1 MKFDILL
8 IKMQPERIWQSERK
22 MSVGGSESLSEI
34 KEKCIVSLHG
44 ELAGWRAEK
53 KVYFLFSHFQNGNCV
68 CVYLCI
74 RVYVYKQL
82 EMS

>member
-1 MKFDILL
+1 
-8 IKMQPERIWQSERK
+8 

-53 KVYFLFSHFQNGNCV
+53 KVYFLSSHF
-68 CVYLCI
+68 
-74 RVYVYKQL
+74 
-82 EMS
+82 